1 MFYLERDG
9 LKLKQAEWNIL
20 QMGTTKYE
28 TDCKQIRFKN
38 VYFETTHLPVQ
49 KTIPLM
55 TDQMIDVRNNFIE
68 ILIYGGHRSE

>member
-1 MFYLERDG
+1 
-9 LKLKQAEWNIL
+9 
-20 QMGTTKYE
+20 MGTTKYE

-38 VYFETTHLPVQ
+38 VYSETTHLPEQ